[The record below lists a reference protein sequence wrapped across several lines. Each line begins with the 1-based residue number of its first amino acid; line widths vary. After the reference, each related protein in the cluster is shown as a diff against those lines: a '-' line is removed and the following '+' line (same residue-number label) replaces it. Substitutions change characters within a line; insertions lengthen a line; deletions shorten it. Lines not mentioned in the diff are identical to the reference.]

1 LESAYRP
8 CLCYELRQRGLR
20 FELEKNLPLTY
31 KEVRI
36 ARAYCA
42 DLIVEEAVIVEA
54 KAVAVLPPVCTQQ
67 LLTYLK
73 LADCRVGLLL
83 NFGAP
88 TMTAGIERVANNF
101 PE

>member
-1 LESAYRP
+1 
-8 CLCYELRQRGLR
+8 
-20 FELEKNLPLTY
+20 
-31 KEVRI
+31 
-36 ARAYCA
+36 
-42 DLIVEEAVIVEA
+42 VIVEA

-88 TMTAGIERVANNF
+88 TMTAGIERVVNNF